1 MTGSPRCHH
10 YQFAHAALR
19 SVAFA
24 HPLQLMALLA
34 SPEAKD
40 AFGTL
45 LEQVAENCKDCGE
58 LADFD
63 AGQIVVHHRRAAG
76 HPCAVV
82 AMPEPRATG
91 EAYYA
96 APVLLMRGGPDD
108 VDLRYFTLEY
118 SAAHDAEAS
127 TVLGEWQADG
137 THVNHGPGP
146 EPSLEP
152 FLAAVAA
159 RLRDAPRA

>member
-24 HPLQLMALLA
+24 HPLRLMALLA
-34 SPEAKD
+34 SPGAKEA
-40 AFGTL
+40 FESL
-45 LEQVAENCKDCGE
+45 LEQVNETCKDCGE
-58 LADFD
+58 PADFN
-63 AGQIVVHHRRAAG
+63 AEQLQIHHRRAAG

-82 AMPEPRATG
+82 VMPPPRATG
-91 EAYYA
+91 EAHYA
-96 APVLLMRGGPDD
+96 APVLLMHGTPEN
-108 VDLRYFTLEY
+108 VELRYFTLEY
-118 SAAHDAEAS
+118 STAYEAGPS

-146 EPSLEP
+146 APDVEAFLE
-152 FLAAVAA
+152 AIAG
-159 RLRDAPRA
+159 RLRA